1 MLLDVRLGSLV
12 SVAFQVIKIMQLLLS
27 QCLVRDFEDA
37 VPLISE
43 VLLSHGQQG
52 MKCCGTSCHQQI
64 VYMQRRTHFCKAQD
78 MFLCEPAKNRLDYIT
93 TKPP

>member
-12 SVAFQVIKIMQLLLS
+12 SVAFQIIKIMQLLLS

-43 VLLSHGQQG
+43 LRGGTIARRRAVREDMYICTSDPGVQYCTLGVARRVQQL
-52 MKCCGTSCHQQI
+52 H
-64 VYMQRRTHFCKAQD
+64 
-78 MFLCEPAKNRLDYIT
+78 L
-93 TKPP
+93 